1 MADNGIVPR
10 LLSSHRWIKLC
21 APVAAVAL
29 LASGC
34 GSSSSSST
42 SETTPIRPI
51 TRHAP
56 LISIFGD
63 PAQLAAAPAATL
75 DTLRRLGVEYV
86 RVTVPWG
93 AVAPDPS
100 AAAPPAGFNAS
111 SPAAYPQSAWAPYDT
126 LVRDAT
132 ARGIGVDLDPVAPAP
147 KWAIGRGEPPGGLP
161 GVWEPSA
168 ADFGQFVRAL
178 GTRYSGHFTPA
189 GLSAP
194 LPAVHFWS
202 VWNEPNYGPQ
212 LAPQAIDHSTVEVS
226 PALYRGLIDAS
237 WTALHET
244 GHSSDTILIGELAP
258 RGVTTGDNPG
268 NFSGMVPLRFVRA
281 LYCVGSS
288 LQPLTGSAATER
300 GCPSTKAES
309 AQFAARNPALFDATG
324 FAVHPYPQGAL
335 APNVVTPG
343 EPDYADLASLPRLE
357 GLLDKVQGVY
367 GSSKKFDLYSTEFGY
382 KTNPPFG
389 GGAPMQLAAEY
400 LNWSEYISWS
410 DSRIRSYNQYLLA
423 DPPPSS
429 GSQFV
434 TGLEFANRAPKPT
447 LPAFRM
453 PIFLPV
459 TRTKPGGALTVW
471 GCVRPAHYASTGQ
484 TAEIQFQP
492 RGGGP
497 FQVLSRASI
506 TDPSGYFDTSVWFR
520 ASGLV
525 RIAWSSPGGAAIH
538 SRSVGITVG

>member
-10 LLSSHRWIKLC
+10 LLSSHRWIRAF

-29 LASGC
+29 LACGC

-42 SETTPIRPI
+42 SETTPTRPI

-63 PAQLAAAPAATL
+63 PAQLVAAPAATL

-93 AVAPDPS
+93 GVAPDPS
-100 AAAPPAGFNAS
+100 AAAPPTGFDAS
-111 SPAAYPQSAWAPYDT
+111 SPAAYPQSAWAPYDAI
-126 LVRDAT
+126 VRDAT

-147 KWAIGRGEPPGGLP
+147 KWAIGPGEPPGGLP
-161 GVWEPSA
+161 GVWKPSA

-178 GTRYSGHFTPA
+178 GARYSGHFTPT
-189 GLSAP
+189 GSSTS

-202 VWNEPNYGPQ
+202 IWNEPNYGPQ
-212 LAPQAIDHSTVEVS
+212 LAPQAIDHSTVEIS
-226 PALYRGLIDAS
+226 PALYRGLIDQS
-237 WTALHET
+237 WTALHQT
-244 GHSSDTILIGELAP
+244 GHGSDTILIGELAP

-281 LYCVGSS
+281 LYCVDSS
-288 LQPLTGSAATER
+288 LQPLSGSAATER
-300 GCPSTKAES
+300 ACPATGGT
-309 AQFAARNPALFDATG
+309 AQFATRNPALFHATG
-324 FAVHPYPQGAL
+324 FAVHPYPQGAV
-335 APNVVTPG
+335 APNVVTPD

-367 GSSKKFDLYSTEFGY
+367 GSSKKFALYSTEFGY
-382 KTNPPFG
+382 KTNPPYG
-389 GGAPMQLAAEY
+389 AGAPMPLAAEY

-410 DSRIRSYNQYLLA
+410 DPRIRSYNQYLLA

-434 TGLEFANRAPKPT
+434 TGLEFANRTPKPT

-497 FQVLSRASI
+497 FRVLSRVAI
-506 TDPSGYFDTSVWFR
+506 TDPSGYFDTSVRFR
-520 ASGLV
+520 SSGLV
-525 RIAWSSPGGAAIH
+525 RIAWSSPGGAAIR
-538 SRSVGITVG
+538 SRSVGVAVG